1 MKITAMIDRGKWAI
15 ELEKLRDAMGVT
27 MTEVVKGQAKLL
39 CRDAVKLTP
48 PIVGGKKNYKPYTEG
63 FPKQLEAGVKAL
75 RKDILRVFRPAVLY
89 WSLTT
94 DKDGNKPT
102 LAKAVAKLAR
112 NGDVAGLKKI
122 LPKNLRLDRIKDVV
136 KQADPNYYEMTRMK
150 SRGRPSPRFPG
161 VLVHRGTVPNWQNVR
176 DKKNLTTYGGIDK
189 IFKAKVKNI
198 GFAKAGWVKS
208 MDQLGGKP
216 GWAPRWVR
224 RHAAKAATG
233 RVLRLVKSAKAS
245 VTVGNGVPYIQA
257 AGEELRL
264 IQNLMR
270 NRMRNIGKQIEQT
283 IRANKR
289 AQKVGVK

>member
-1 MKITAMIDRGKWAI
+1 MIDRGKWAN
-15 ELEKLRDAMGVT
+15 ELEKLRAAMGVT

-48 PIVGGKKNYKPYTEG
+48 PIVGGKGSYAPYTEG
-63 FPKQLEAGVKAL
+63 FPKQLEAGVNAL

-94 DKDGNKPT
+94 DKKGGRPT
-102 LAKAVAKLAR
+102 LAKAVAKLASK
-112 NGDVAGLKKI
+112 GDVAGLKKI
-122 LPKNLRLDRIKDVV
+122 LPKNLGLSRIVGVEKT
-136 KQADPNYYEMTRMK
+136 AHLNFYEQQRSGSK
-150 SRGRPSPRFPG
+150 GRPSHRFPG
-161 VLVHRGTVPNWQNVR
+161 VLIHRGTVPAWQPVKK
-176 DKKNLTTYGGIDK
+176 KKNLTTYGGIATIYKD
-189 IFKAKVKNI
+189 KVKSI

-208 MDQLGGKP
+208 MDKLGGKR

-224 RHAAKAATG
+224 RHAERAAKG

-245 VTVGNGVPYIQA
+245 VTVGNGVSYIQQ
-257 AGEELRL
+257 AGEDLRI